1 MLSENFDISY
11 GLGTLTIVPET
22 LTVKANDTTAGCN
35 GVQPAYTFTNSIYQY
50 EDADS
55 NVIASGPVFTILD
68 NMNVNVGSGN
78 LAGGTYQI
86 VPSDLVQA
94 DTPANYILVY
104 EPGVLT
110 VDESLTLSTSREI
123 SIVMAAQQQLPSRQ
137 VVEHRLTPAMALIL

>member
-1 MLSENFDISY
+1 MNMITGITVGNWVIAPGVLLSENFDISY

-86 VPSDLVQA
+86 VPSL
-94 DTPANYILVY
+94 
-104 EPGVLT
+104 
-110 VDESLTLSTSREI
+110 SLIHIYFEFVSWSSFRNL
-123 SIVMAAQQQLPSRQ
+123 
-137 VVEHRLTPAMALIL
+137 